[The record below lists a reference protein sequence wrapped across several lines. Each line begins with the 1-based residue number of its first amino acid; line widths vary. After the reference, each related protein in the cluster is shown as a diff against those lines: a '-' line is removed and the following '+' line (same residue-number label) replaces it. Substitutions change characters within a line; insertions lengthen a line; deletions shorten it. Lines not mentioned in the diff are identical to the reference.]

1 MQNSM
6 DVYLGVNLCEFQLLS
21 LQNCLPV
28 RVWVTYKYESH
39 QCPSCSHATIKKG
52 DRIYRL
58 FTSIFFLMFYSWLS
72 HLVPH
77 LSSFFSYLYRFIPVY
92 IIILQ
97 SSPMSGRKTK
107 FAFCSSATGGGSE
120 DRSAWC
126 KKGWKWLPFGIV
138 RNSNG
143 MQWEIR
149 QKLRF

>member
-1 MQNSM
+1 M

-77 LSSFFSYLYRFIPVY
+77 LSSFFSYLYRFIPLY

-97 SSPMSGRKTK
+97 SSPMSGRKI
-107 FAFCSSATGGGSE
+107 SENNDHSAAQPRGADLRTG
-120 DRSAWC
+120 
-126 KKGWKWLPFGIV
+126 LPGAK
-138 RNSNG
+138 REE
-143 MQWEIR
+143 MATLWDC
-149 QKLRF
+149 QK

>member
-77 LSSFFSYLYRFIPVY
+77 LSSFFSYLYRFIPLY

-97 SSPMSGRKTK
+97 SSPMSGRKI
-107 FAFCSSATGGGSE
+107 SENNDHSAAQPRGADLRTG
-120 DRSAWC
+120 
-126 KKGWKWLPFGIV
+126 LPGAK
-138 RNSNG
+138 RE
-143 MQWEIR
+143 MATLWDC
-149 QKLRF
+149 QK